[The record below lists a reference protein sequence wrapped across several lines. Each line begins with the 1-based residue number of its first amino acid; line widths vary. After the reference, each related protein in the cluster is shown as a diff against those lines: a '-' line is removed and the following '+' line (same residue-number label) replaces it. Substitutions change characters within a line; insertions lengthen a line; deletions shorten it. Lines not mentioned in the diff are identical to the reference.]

1 MHRNC
6 AGTAITL
13 VPDRWRPITQLG
25 VKVTVL
31 LIILGSIFAYL
42 MVGRL
47 LVVKYRRQIT
57 KTNTSLSDYYD
68 KQDETHYTGRYVSS
82 DNRLSLLAMQFIW
95 PVYYWVMKTNI
106 TYDEVELEV
115 DDHGRTEYTKY
126 LEDSQQRL
134 ARLQERQ
141 EKLAIERIQK
151 LAELENGNPL
161 SLSGEVVLPKV
172 PRKWKYL
179 NQSWNTRPYRYK

>member
-1 MHRNC
+1 
-6 AGTAITL
+6 
-13 VPDRWRPITQLG
+13 
-25 VKVTVL
+25 
-31 LIILGSIFAYL
+31 

-57 KTNTSLSDYYD
+57 KTNTTLSDYYD
-68 KQDETHYTGRYVSS
+68 KQDETHYTGRSVNS

-95 PVYYWVMKTNI
+95 PIYYWVMKTNI

-115 DDHGRTEYTKY
+115 DDDERTKYTKY

-141 EKLAIERIQK
+141 EKLTIERMQK
-151 LAELENGNPL
+151 LAELENDNPL
-161 SLSGEVVLPKV
+161 SLEEVVFLPNPKV
-172 PRKWKYL
+172 PRKWDYLNQREKLAIERKYL
-179 NQSWNTRPYRYK
+179 NQRDPR

>member
-1 MHRNC
+1 M
-6 AGTAITL
+6 
-13 VPDRWRPITQLG
+13 
-25 VKVTVL
+25 TVL

-68 KQDETHYTGRYVSS
+68 KQDETHYTGRNVNG
-82 DNRLSLLAMQFIW
+82 DNRLSLLLMQFMW
-95 PVYYWVMKTNI
+95 PIYFWVMKTNI

-115 DDHGRTEYTKY
+115 DDDERTKYTKY

-141 EKLAIERIQK
+141 MKLELERIQK
-151 LAELENGNPL
+151 LAQLENSNPL
-161 SLSGEVVLPKV
+161 SLSQETALEVVLPKV

-179 NQSWNTRPYRYK
+179 NQREYR